1 MLISA
6 FAGRNFIL
14 SAYKTAVEQKYRFF
28 SFGDAMYISHKQPD
42 EERAAELKEREC
54 KIVCVKGLYKSTSV
68 LAY

>member
-6 FAGRNFIL
+6 FAGRNFIV

-42 EERAAELKEREC
+42 EERAAELKELEELDRQREAEAN
-54 KIVCVKGLYKSTSV
+54 KEKE
-68 LAY
+68 

>member
-6 FAGRNFIL
+6 FAGRSFIL

-42 EERAAELKEREC
+42 EERAAELKELEELDRQREAEAN
-54 KIVCVKGLYKSTSV
+54 KEKGKR
-68 LAY
+68 